1 MAEPILL
8 KVPDMVCQGCADAV
22 SEAVR
27 QVAPQAAVT
36 VDLASKRVQVSHEAD
51 RASIEASIR
60 AAGYQVEPG

>member
-8 KVPDMVCQGCADAV
+8 KVPDMVCQGCADVV

-27 QVAPQAAVT
+27 QIAPQAAVT
-36 VDLASKRVQVSHEAD
+36 VDLASKRVQVTNGPD

-60 AAGYQVEPG
+60 ASGYQVEPG